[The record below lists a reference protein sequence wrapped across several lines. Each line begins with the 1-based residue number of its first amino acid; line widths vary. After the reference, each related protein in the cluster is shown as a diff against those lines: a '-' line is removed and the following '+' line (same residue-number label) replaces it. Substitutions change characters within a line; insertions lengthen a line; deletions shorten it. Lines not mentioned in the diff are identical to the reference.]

1 MSSGNR
7 GSKTPFPSL
16 AESTRITGRLSPIFS
31 TASPQGTTLYSMANT
46 LHISFLLE
54 DHETDSS
61 HEKDY
66 PGEAAPSLPHLV
78 VPLNNFQQLSADLL
92 SLTSSITQSASKANG
107 ALTTD
112 KNPTVPAP
120 NPPTTSGATATQSTN
135 PLDTTASTQAAKR
148 QASFLKKASN
158 ARTHHA
164 EDDFS
169 QTLFRSVM
177 GRDPNK
183 KSD

>member
-1 MSSGNR
+1 MSSGAR

-16 AESTRITGRLSPIFS
+16 AESTRLTGRLSPIFS
-31 TASPQGTTLYSMANT
+31 TAPPQGITLYSMANT
-46 LHISFLLE
+46 LHVSFLE

-78 VPLNNFQQLSADLL
+78 VPLNSFQQLSSDLL
-92 SLTSSITQSASKANG
+92 SLTSSITQSSSKVAG
-107 ALTTD
+107 APTTD
-112 KNPTVPAP
+112 KNPTVPA
-120 NPPTTSGATATQSTN
+120 TSGATATQSTN
-135 PLDTTASTQAAKR
+135 PLDTTASIQAAKR
-148 QASFLKKASN
+148 QASFLKKASS

-169 QTLFRSVM
+169 KTLFRSVM
-177 GRDPNK
+177 GRDPNE
-183 KSD
+183 KSN

>member
-1 MSSGNR
+1 MSL
-7 GSKTPFPSL
+7 FV
-16 AESTRITGRLSPIFS
+16 
-31 TASPQGTTLYSMANT
+31 
-46 LHISFLLE
+46 LE

-92 SLTSSITQSASKANG
+92 SLTSSITQSSSKVNG
-107 ALTTD
+107 APTTD

-135 PLDTTASTQAAKR
+135 PLDTTASIQAAKR
-148 QASFLKKASN
+148 QASFLKKASS
-158 ARTHHA
+158 ARAHHA

-169 QTLFRSVM
+169 KTLFHSVM
-177 GRDPNK
+177 GRDPHE

>member
-1 MSSGNR
+1 MSSGAR

-16 AESTRITGRLSPIFS
+16 AESTRLTGRLSPIFS
-31 TASPQGTTLYSMANT
+31 TAPPQGITLYSMANT
-46 LHISFLLE
+46 LHVSFLE

-61 HEKDY
+61 HEKDF